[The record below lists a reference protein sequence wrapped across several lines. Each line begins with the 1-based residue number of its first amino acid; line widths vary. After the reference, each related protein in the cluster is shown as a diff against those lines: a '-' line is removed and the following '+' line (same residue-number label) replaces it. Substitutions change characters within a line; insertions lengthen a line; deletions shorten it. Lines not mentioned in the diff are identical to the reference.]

1 MTKESQLPAETPK
14 RKRAVL
20 SERMNTFLHFT
31 PFVCAMLVVLSHSQI
46 DHMPTDTEMFI
57 QQLATRTIPPAS
69 LSIFFM
75 LSGFL
80 FFLTAD
86 SMRSVG
92 NKLKR
97 RLFTIL
103 IPFLVWS
110 TLYYLVFTLGAVL
123 LGSESVVVDFSP
135 WGIFKG
141 IVFYQYAYQLWF
153 MFLLIGMI
161 ALSPVIYWILKSRV
175 ATAIAF
181 GITAVAALLQPVFG
195 LNLEITIKGESQV
208 LFAWNCFVY
217 YFLGCIAARV
227 DYEKWIDRL
236 IRIPY
241 AVVIPGLVV
250 TGVLCDLL
258 ITGRLP
264 FFNENFGSPLVAT
277 FLVILFLKIAND
289 HAGAR
294 SRLIGAV
301 PTMIVYGAHPIITL
315 VLLHLLELLPIP
327 MLLVF
332 FLRFVLTVVIS
343 CAVALII
350 KKIKPLY
357 IILNGNR

>member
-1 MTKESQLPAETPK
+1 MTKESQLPTEIPK

-20 SERMNTFLHFT
+20 SERMNAFLHFT

-97 RLFTIL
+97 RIFTIL

-123 LGSESVVVDFSP
+123 LGSESVVVDYSP
-135 WGIFKG
+135 WGLFKG

-161 ALSPVIYWILKSRV
+161 ALSPVIY
-175 ATAIAF
+175 
-181 GITAVAALLQPVFG
+181 
-195 LNLEITIKGESQV
+195 
-208 LFAWNCFVY
+208 
-217 YFLGCIAARV
+217 
-227 DYEKWIDRL
+227 
-236 IRIPY
+236 
-241 AVVIPGLVV
+241 
-250 TGVLCDLL
+250 
-258 ITGRLP
+258 
-264 FFNENFGSPLVAT
+264 
-277 FLVILFLKIAND
+277 
-289 HAGAR
+289 
-294 SRLIGAV
+294 
-301 PTMIVYGAHPIITL
+301 
-315 VLLHLLELLPIP
+315 
-327 MLLVF
+327 
-332 FLRFVLTVVIS
+332 
-343 CAVALII
+343 
-350 KKIKPLY
+350 
-357 IILNGNR
+357 

>member
-1 MTKESQLPAETPK
+1 MAKDAQLLAETPK

-20 SERMNTFLHFT
+20 SERMNTFLHFV

-46 DHMPTDTEMFI
+46 DQMPTDTEMFI
-57 QQLATRTIPPAS
+57 QQLVTRTIPPAS

-86 SMRSVG
+86 SMRSIG

-97 RLFTIL
+97 RIFTIL
-103 IPFLVWS
+103 IPFFVWS
-110 TLYYLVFTLGAVL
+110 TLYYLAFTLGAVL
-123 LGSESVVVDFSP
+123 LGSESVTVDFSP

-153 MFLLIGMI
+153 MFLLIGMV
-161 ALSPVIYWILKSRV
+161 ALSPVIYWILKRRV

-181 GITAVAALLQPVFG
+181 GVTVAAALLQPVFG
-195 LNLEITIKGESQV
+195 LNLDITIRGESQV
-208 LFAWNCFVY
+208 FFAWNCFVY
-217 YFLGCIAARV
+217 YFLGCIVARL

-250 TGVLCDLL
+250 TGIMCDLI

-264 FFNENFGSPLVAT
+264 FYSENFGVPFVAA
-277 FLVILFLKIAND
+277 FLLILFLKIAND

-294 SRLIGAV
+294 SRLIASV
-301 PTMIVYGAHPIITL
+301 PTMIVYGIHPIITL
-315 VLLHLLELLPIP
+315 ILLHLLERLPIP
-327 MLLVF
+327 MLAVF
-332 FLRFVLTVVIS
+332 FLRFILTAAIS
-343 CAVALII
+343 CVAALII